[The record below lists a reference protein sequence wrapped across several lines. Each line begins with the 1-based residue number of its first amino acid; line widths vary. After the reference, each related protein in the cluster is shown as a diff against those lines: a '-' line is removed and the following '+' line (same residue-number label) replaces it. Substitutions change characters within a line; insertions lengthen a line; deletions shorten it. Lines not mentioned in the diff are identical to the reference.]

1 LLLNCVGFTNTETKH
16 TSLSST
22 ARRTSEACPACR
34 APMVGTRPMVL
45 PDSLQAFTT
54 AFKSSFVVIICIF
67 LSNIGSFCQ
76 KNVQSYDFFCIYQNF
91 FVILQWENVH
101 TIMKEPKRI
110 LFVSQEISPYLAE
123 ETPIRLLNRQLP
135 EYFQSHGYETRTF
148 MPKFG
153 EINERRNQLHEVIRL
168 SGMNLIIEDSDHPLL
183 IKVASI
189 QSARIQIYFI
199 DNDDLFHRRKGVM
212 DEHGVEYADN
222 DDRVIF
228 FARGVI
234 ETVKKLRWTPDI
246 IVCSGWMSAL
256 TPLYLKRAFNDEPFF
271 SRSRIVLSLNDNEY
285 QKPFPTNFTDKLRIN
300 GISNTD
306 VRSIAGF
313 PVGYEEL
320 MRLAI
325 DFSDAIVYSTPQ
337 VNQRL
342 MNYAETKGKP
352 ILPYQATENV
362 SDTCARQWEFYQT
375 LLDSNE

>member
-1 LLLNCVGFTNTETKH
+1 
-16 TSLSST
+16 
-22 ARRTSEACPACR
+22 
-34 APMVGTRPMVL
+34 
-45 PDSLQAFTT
+45 
-54 AFKSSFVVIICIF
+54 
-67 LSNIGSFCQ
+67 
-76 KNVQSYDFFCIYQNF
+76 
-91 FVILQWENVH
+91 
-101 TIMKEPKRI
+101 MKEPKRI
-110 LFVSQEISPYLAE
+110 LFISQEICPYLAD

-135 EYFQSHGYETRTF
+135 EYFQSHGFETRTF

-199 DNDDLFHRRKGVM
+199 DNDDLFHRRKGVQ

-228 FARGVI
+228 YARGVI

-246 IVCSGWMSAL
+246 ILCSGWMSAL
-256 TPLYLKRAFNDEPFF
+256 APLYLKRAFNDEPFF
-271 SRSRIVLSLNDNEY
+271 ANSKIVLMLDDNEY
-285 QKPFPTNFTDKLRIN
+285 KKPFPTIFSDKLRID

-320 MRLAI
+320 MRLAV
-325 DFSDAIVYSTPQ
+325 DFSDAIVYAAPQ
-337 VNQRL
+337 VNQRVV
-342 MNYAETKGKP
+342 NYAETKGKP
-352 ILPYQATENV
+352 ILPYEPTEELNEQ
-362 SDTCARQWEFYQT
+362 CRRQWEFYRT
-375 LLDSNE
+375 LLEKNE